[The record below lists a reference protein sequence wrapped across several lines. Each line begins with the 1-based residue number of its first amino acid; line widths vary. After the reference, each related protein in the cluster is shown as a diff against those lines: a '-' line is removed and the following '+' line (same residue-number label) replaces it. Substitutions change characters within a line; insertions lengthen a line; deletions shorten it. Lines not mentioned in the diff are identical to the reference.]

1 MNNPGAL
8 IEGGLRNSPENLS
21 WWTRFR
27 FRRAVTLVNRAF
39 ERFPG
44 LASGITR
51 LENAEA
57 MSRKLERQ
65 LKESEKKKREL
76 EIVLGQTLTAAETVM
91 EEMSRLRFRL
101 AGQFRQTS
109 TLADRLRG
117 DFLDLLGVAD
127 GTFKELGHIRA
138 EVGRFR
144 EHSPVTASADGPLAP
159 QLKAD
164 NDRLRAEMAELTAE
178 VAESQS
184 QTALE
189 IEKLRKEI
197 NRLRGSDA

>member
-8 IEGGLRNSPENLS
+8 IEAGLRNSPEDLS

-65 LKESEKKKREL
+65 LKESEKKKKEL
-76 EIVLGQTLTAAETVM
+76 EIVLGQTLAAAETVM
-91 EEMSRLRFRL
+91 EEMSRLRFHL

-109 TLADRLRG
+109 TLADRLRS

-127 GTFKELGHIRA
+127 GTFTELGQIRA
-138 EVGRFR
+138 EVARFHEPSR
-144 EHSPVTASADGPLAP
+144 TASDGPLSL
-159 QLKAD
+159 QLKVE
-164 NDRLRAEMAELTAE
+164 NDRLQAEMAALTAE

-197 NRLRGSDA
+197 KRLGGNDA